1 MTRGHAMMLLLSRS
15 SHGEALAAA
24 AAAHTERGTVR
35 ESIES
40 LPVSRP
46 RTPSFYEEERVS
58 GSWEPA
64 TKPLPSGSEW
74 VGRAE
79 QEGQRVAALASRVNS
94 LAAEVNRMLLAEA

>member
-1 MTRGHAMMLLLSRS
+1 MTRGHAMLLLSRS
-15 SHGEALAAA
+15 SHGEALA